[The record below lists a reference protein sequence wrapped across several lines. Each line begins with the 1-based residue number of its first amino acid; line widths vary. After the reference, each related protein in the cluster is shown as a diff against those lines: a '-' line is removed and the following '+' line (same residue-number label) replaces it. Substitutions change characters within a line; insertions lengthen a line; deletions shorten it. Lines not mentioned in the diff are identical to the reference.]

1 MSEFTPITT
10 QEAFDSAIKD
20 RIARAEKSTEARIKA
35 EFQEQLNEVS
45 TLKETVAT
53 LTSEKSAADAA
64 AKETA
69 EKISGL
75 EAQLTEALTK
85 NKGYELD
92 ALKLKVATEKGL
104 PLEFR
109 DRLNGDTEEA
119 LAADAENLSKL
130 FKAQNY
136 QGLPMANLEPGANDY
151 PNTGKVNVDRALQKL
166 TESLK
171 GINE

>member
-20 RIARAEKSTEARIKA
+20 RIARAEKTAEARVRS
-35 EFQEQLNEVS
+35 ELQEQLNEVTS
-45 TLKETVAT
+45 LKDQIAQFTSDRTAAEAT
-53 LTSEKSAADAA
+53 

-75 EAQLTEALTK
+75 ESQLAEALEK

-92 ALKLKVATEKGL
+92 ALKLKVASEKGL

-119 LAADAENLSKL
+119 LAADAEALSKL
-130 FKAQNY
+130 VKAQNY
-136 QGLPMANLEPGANDY
+136 QGLPLANLEPGAGDY
-151 PNTGKVNVDRALQKL
+151 SKTGKVNEDRAMRKFA
-166 TESLK
+166 ESLK
-171 GINE
+171 SINE